1 MTAPTPLP
9 VQVPLPLF
17 GEKFEPLR
25 RPDPAEKPLTIEEQF
40 RRFHE
45 ANPHVARILAQMALD
60 LKRRGRQ
67 HFGMKALF
75 ETLRFY
81 SALQTEGGE
90 EWKLDNSFTAHF
102 SRLLMDE
109 YPELSNFFEIRE
121 RRAQ

>member
-45 ANPHVARILAQMALD
+45 ANPHVARILAQIALD

-90 EWKLDNSFTAHF
+90 EWKLDNRLTSRYA
-102 SRLLMDE
+102 RLLMDQHD
-109 YPELSNFFEIRE
+109 ELVGFFETRE
-121 RRAQ
+121 LKSP

>member
-1 MTAPTPLP
+1 MTAPTQLP

-25 RPDPAEKPLTIEEQF
+25 RPDPADRPLTIEEQF

-60 LKRRGRQ
+60 LKRRGRE

-75 ETLRFY
+75 EALRYY
-81 SALQTEGGE
+81 SALQTEGD
-90 EWKLDNSFTAHF
+90 EWKLNNNHTSFYA
-102 SRLLMDE
+102 RLLMDRH
-109 YPELSNFFEIRE
+109 PELEDFFEIRE
-121 RRAQ
+121 RRGN